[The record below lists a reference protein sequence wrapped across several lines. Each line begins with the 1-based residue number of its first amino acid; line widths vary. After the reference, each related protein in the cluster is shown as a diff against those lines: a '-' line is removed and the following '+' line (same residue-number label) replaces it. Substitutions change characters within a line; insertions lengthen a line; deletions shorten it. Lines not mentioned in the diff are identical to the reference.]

1 MAKRKNKRKAVKIRK
16 LTERPFNAGT
26 QTKAAFFGMLK
37 NALRRLSMYW
47 KPIAL
52 CKLNAR
58 RAYKGPNK
66 RRKWEYQCAEC
77 KNYFPGEK
85 ISVDHIIPVGS
96 LGSFEDIEGVVK
108 RLFVEVDQLQCLCSG
123 CHDIKSQKEN
133 NERRNAKIGTKL

>member
-1 MAKRKNKRKAVKIRK
+1 MAKRKNNRKVVKIK
-16 LTERPFNAGT
+16 KIVERPFNAGT

-47 KPIAL
+47 KPISL

-66 RRKWEYQCAEC
+66 RRKWEYQCAKC

-85 ISVDHIIPVGS
+85 VSVDHIMPVGTLS
-96 LGSFEDIEGVVK
+96 SFEDIEGVVR
-108 RLFVEVDQLQCLCSG
+108 RLFVEVDQLQCLCST
-123 CHDIKSQKEN
+123 CHNEKSLNEN
-133 NERRNAKIGTKL
+133 NERRNNKLQGEV